1 MVSVNAIKSK
11 KQIEKMKKVLSVN
24 ERNYCLFIL
33 GINTGLRISDL
44 LSLKFYNILEKNKIK
59 DSIRIKEKKTKK
71 TNNIQLNSNAKKA
84 LNLLIKYYKDKNIF
98 SEDLYL
104 FHSREGDN
112 KPISRVHAWQ
122 ILNEAAKKSKIKG
135 QIGTHTLRK
144 TFGYWAYKQGID
156 ITLLQA
162 IFNHSYPAITLNY
175 IGITGD
181 DINNVYMNLNI

>member
-11 KQIEKMKKVLSVN
+11 KQIEKMKNVLSVN

-44 LSLKFYNILEKNKIK
+44 LNLKFCDVLERNKIK
-59 DSIRIKEKKTKK
+59 DSLRIKEQKTKK
-71 TNNIQLNSNAKKA
+71 TNNIQINSNAKKA
-84 LNLLIKYYKDKNIF
+84 LNLLIKYYKGKNIF

-104 FHSREGDN
+104 FHSREGGN

-181 DINNVYMNLNI
+181 DINNVYMNLDI

>member
-98 SEDLYL
+98 LEDLYL